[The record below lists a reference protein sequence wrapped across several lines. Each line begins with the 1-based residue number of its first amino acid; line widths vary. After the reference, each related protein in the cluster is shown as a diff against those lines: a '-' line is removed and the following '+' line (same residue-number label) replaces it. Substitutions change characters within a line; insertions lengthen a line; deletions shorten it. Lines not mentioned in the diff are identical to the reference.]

1 MKKIFLYSLLFL
13 TVLAGC
19 TERGA
24 SSPEMSEEAGS
35 IRRIAFYEDFQNNR
49 VMTFEFVAGT
59 STEEIREHAEALP
72 RTDGRLL
79 AGYYYPEG
87 SRSLSSE
94 ELKRSRGALHANDIL
109 YDTPG
114 LDRWHYAFMR
124 PFVGEARFTDCTE
137 SPDDVLCRKR
147 QD

>member
-1 MKKIFLYSLLFL
+1 MKKIYIYPVLFL

-24 SSPEMSEEAGS
+24 SSPERPEEAGN
-35 IRRIAFYEDFQNNR
+35 IRRIAFYEDFQQNR
-49 VMTFEFVAGT
+49 VMTFEFDAGT
-59 STEEIREHAEALP
+59 PTEEVREHAEALP
-72 RTDGRLL
+72 RADDRLL
-79 AGYYYPEG
+79 AAYYYPQG
-87 SRSLSSE
+87 SRSLSADD
-94 ELKRSRGALHANDIL
+94 LKRSRGALHANDIL

-124 PFVGEARFTDCTE
+124 PFVGEAKFIDCTE
-137 SPDDVLCRKR
+137 TPDDVLCRKR